1 MRRGVN
7 GVIPFAMKLVLLQVH
22 SPNFLIRHLPAGRV
36 FPAIQTT
43 GYLEPFG
50 SRRARNQIHDRLIIA
65 KRLAAPIRGDE
76 REQSVFHLIP
86 FAGARG
92 ESDRRKSTDPFHSR
106 TSATPISRAAT
117 VSRYCTRHRQRSATP

>member
-1 MRRGVN
+1 
-7 GVIPFAMKLVLLQVH
+7 MKLVLLQVH
-22 SPNFLIRHLPAGRV
+22 PPNFLIRHLPAGRV

-50 SRRARNQIHDRLIIA
+50 GRRARNQIHDRLIIA

-76 REQSVFHLIP
+76 REQSVFQ
-86 FAGARG
+86 G
-92 ESDRRKSTDPFHSR
+92 ESDRRKSKGPFHPR

-117 VSRYCTRHRQRSATP
+117 VSRYCPRHRQ